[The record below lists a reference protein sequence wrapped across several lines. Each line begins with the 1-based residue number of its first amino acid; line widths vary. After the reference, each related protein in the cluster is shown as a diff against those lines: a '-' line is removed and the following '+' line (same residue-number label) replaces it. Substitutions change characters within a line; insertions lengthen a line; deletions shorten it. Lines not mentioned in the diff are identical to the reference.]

1 MLTMNTKM
9 NQVFCLVYYYN
20 ILKYNVI
27 QLILL
32 QWLYAVNMYKGI
44 ERAQTLE
51 LNSLT
56 LHCSTY

>member
-32 QWLYAVNMYKGI
+32 QWLYAINMYKGI
-44 ERAQTLE
+44 
-51 LNSLT
+51 
-56 LHCSTY
+56 